1 MDDLLNTAPCGF
13 VSFSDDGRVELIN
26 ATLLDLLGFRAD
38 EVVGNHIERILTV
51 GTRIFY
57 QTHWF
62 PLLRLHERA
71 EEIFLLLRTRAGEEI
86 GVLANAVRVQR
97 CGAVAYDCVMMR
109 VRERQKYETEL
120 LRAKKVA
127 EQARSELELQQVELE
142 RARAAA
148 EQANEAKSAFLANM
162 SHELRT
168 PLNAIS
174 GYVQLLEMGI
184 HGAVNDAQ
192 RDALARIQH
201 SQQHLLRL
209 INDVLSLAR
218 IEAGHIEYRISDVAC
233 ADVVDEV
240 RPMIEPQLATKGL
253 LLDTNVARDLYVR
266 SDRDK
271 TQQILLNL
279 LSNALKFTPHGGRIT
294 VDAVIRDDSPETIF
308 LRVTDTGIG
317 IPAEKL
323 NAVFEPFVQVVAG
336 QGRPGE
342 GTGLGLAIS
351 RDLARGMR
359 GDLRARSAEGQGST
373 FTLALPRADRVA
385 QS

>member
-13 VSFSDDGRVELIN
+13 ISFRDDGRVELIN
-26 ATLLDLLGFRAD
+26 ATLLDMLGFRAED
-38 EVVGNHIERILTV
+38 VVGHHIERILTV

-71 EEIFLLLRTRAGEEI
+71 DEIFLLLRSSTGEEI
-86 GVLANAVRVQR
+86 GVLANSARVHR
-97 CGAVAYDCVMMR
+97 CGSIAYDCVMMR
-109 VRERQKYETEL
+109 VRERQKFETEL

-127 EQARSELELQQVELE
+127 EQARAELELQQIELE

-148 EQANEAKSAFLANM
+148 EQANEAKSVFLANL

-184 HGAVNDAQ
+184 HGSVNEPQ
-192 RDALARIQH
+192 RDALARIQL

-209 INDVLSLAR
+209 INDVLNLAR
-218 IEAGHIEYRISDVAC
+218 IEAGHVEYEISDVAY
-233 ADVVDEV
+233 ADVVREV
-240 RPMIEPQLATKGL
+240 RPMIEPQLASRGL
-253 LLDTNVARDLYVR
+253 VLDTNVAPDLIVR
-266 SDRDK
+266 ADRDK

-279 LSNALKFTPHGGRIT
+279 LSNAVKFTPHGGRIT
-294 VDAVIRDDSPETIF
+294 IDTLVPDNSPDTIF

-323 NAVFEPFVQVVAG
+323 TAVFEPFVQVADRG
-336 QGRPGE
+336 LSRQ

-351 RDLARGMR
+351 RDLARGM
-359 GDLRARSAEGQGST
+359 GGALWARSTEGQGTSL
-373 FTLALPRADRVA
+373 TLALHLFGRAQV
-385 QS
+385 